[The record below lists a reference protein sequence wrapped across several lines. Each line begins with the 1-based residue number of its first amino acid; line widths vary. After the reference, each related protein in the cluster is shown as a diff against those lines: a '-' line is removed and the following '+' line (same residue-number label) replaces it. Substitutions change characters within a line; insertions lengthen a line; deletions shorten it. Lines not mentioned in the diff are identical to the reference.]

1 MVNLEAKIALKSR
14 EKVWEQDKIWAKI
27 CAELNWQFIP
37 SL

>member
-1 MVNLEAKIALKSR
+1 MVNLEAMVTLKSR
-14 EKVWEQDKIWAKI
+14 DKQHEQDKIWAKI